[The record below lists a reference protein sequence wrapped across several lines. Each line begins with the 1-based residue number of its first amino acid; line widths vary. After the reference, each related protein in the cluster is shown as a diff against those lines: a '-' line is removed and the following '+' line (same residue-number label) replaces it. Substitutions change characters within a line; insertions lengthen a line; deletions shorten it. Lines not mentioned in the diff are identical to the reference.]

1 MKMVEKEA
9 KTKEEAVKLAL
20 EELGASEK
28 DVKIEYLQNGK
39 RSFLGLGKS
48 KPAKVRVYLVID
60 NIDNII
66 AFITDLL
73 KKMGFE
79 SKITLK
85 EETEDQILLNIE
97 SKDSGIIIGKH
108 GKTLESLQYLINI
121 IHHKE
126 NEKNK
131 KILLDTENYRQKRE
145 DTLKNLAKN
154 IAQKVRKTKKYQIL
168 EEMNPYERRIIHLT
182 LENESDIETTSI
194 GRNRTNKRVKIF
206 LKH

>member
-1 MKMVEKEA
+1 MVEKEA
-9 KTKEEAVKLAL
+9 KTKEEAIKLAL
-20 EELGASEK
+20 DELGASEN

-39 RSFLGLGKS
+39 SSFLGLGKS
-48 KPAKVRVYLVID
+48 KPAKVRVYLVSD

-73 KKMGFE
+73 KKMGIE

-121 IHHKE
+121 IFHKE

-145 DTLKNLAKN
+145 ETLKTLAKN

-194 GRNRTNKRVKIF
+194 GRNKTNKRVKIF
-206 LKH
+206 LKR